1 MRLPCEVIEDLLALY
16 HDDVCSELT
25 KEIVEEHLAQCASCK
40 AKLDLIEEEIHF
52 PQQDYEAVDTLKK
65 IKKKVKIKEIRSIL
79 VTVTILVVFMV
90 GFYQLQYKLRPVST
104 EKMKVTE
111 VARLSDGSVG
121 FKVHMRGKSTF
132 QTVNVIYDTD
142 KKGILYMTPISA
154 VFSDTTKYKKVNC
167 FYNTGKSFT
176 YKSYGGSNSSEE
188 YPAKNIKKIYL
199 GTEKDHVLIWKEG
212 MSLPKASADLEAE
225 YKKE

>member
-40 AKLDLIEEEIHF
+40 AKLDLIEEEIHL

-79 VTVTILVVFMV
+79 VTVAILVVFMV
-90 GFYQLQYKLRPVST
+90 GSYQLQYKLRPVST

-121 FKVHMRGKSTF
+121 FKVNMRGKSTF

-176 YKSYGGSNSSEE
+176 YKS
-188 YPAKNIKKIYL
+188 
-199 GTEKDHVLIWKEG
+199 
-212 MSLPKASADLEAE
+212 
-225 YKKE
+225 

>member
-16 HDDVCSELT
+16 HDDVCSEQT
-25 KEIVEEHLAQCASCK
+25 KEIVEEHLTQCDSCK
-40 AKLDLIEEEIHF
+40 EKLNQIEEELKF
-52 PQQDYEAVDTLKK
+52 PKQDYEAVDTLKK
-65 IKKKVKIKEIRSIL
+65 IKKKVKIKEIRGIL
-79 VTVTILVVFMV
+79 ITVAILVVFMTV
-90 GFYQLQYKLRPVST
+90 FYQLQYKLRPVAT

-111 VARLSDGSVG
+111 VARLTNGSVG
-121 FKVHMRGKSTF
+121 AKVHMRGKSTF

-154 VFSDTTKYKKVNC
+154 IFPDTIKYKKANC
-167 FYNTGKSFT
+167 FYDTGKSFT
-176 YKSYGGSNSSEE
+176 CKSYGGSNSSEE